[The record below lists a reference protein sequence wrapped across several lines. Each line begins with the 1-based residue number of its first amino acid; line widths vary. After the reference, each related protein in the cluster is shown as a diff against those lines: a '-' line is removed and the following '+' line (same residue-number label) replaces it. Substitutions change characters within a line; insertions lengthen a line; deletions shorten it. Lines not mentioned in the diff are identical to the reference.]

1 MNGQN
6 WRRLKQMHKG
16 SFETR
21 RPVRKCPEARRK
33 QLKKKQGK
41 GRKKPKT
48 AEALTDEEVN
58 ILCEKYLGF
67 RRSDA

>member
-1 MNGQN
+1 
-6 WRRLKQMHKG
+6 MHKG
-16 SFETR
+16 NFETR

-33 QLKKKQGK
+33 QLKKKTTQRK
-41 GRKKPKT
+41 KKPKA

-67 RRSDA
+67 RRSDARSACTFRIKT